1 MQVSAQSM
9 FMVPLNHQ
17 EKKKKHIEMVVKKE
31 KQGWVTQPE

>member
-9 FMVPLNHQ
+9 FMVSLNHQ
-17 EKKKKHIEMVVKKE
+17 EKNVETVVKKE